1 MNKPLNGIKVV
12 EVSTFIAVPA
22 CASFLA
28 DFGAIVIKI
37 ESKEGDPVR
46 FTGTSEGRV
55 DSPYENTTFDLEN
68 ARKRGIVLDLKSAK
82 GKEILFKLL
91 ESADVFLTN
100 LQPHSLKK
108 LSLDYESIRKR
119 FPRIVYG
126 SFTGYGETG
135 PDCNLPGYDFT
146 AFWARGGIMG
156 SLSQKDMEPMNL
168 VPGIGDHIAGMF
180 LCCGILTALYKAA
193 KTGQGAKVST
203 NLLHSS
209 IYIQGVPIQAAQ
221 YKDIGQQYPISR
233 KNAENPFN
241 NS

>member
-100 LQPHSLKK
+100 LQPILLRSLAWIMRALERGFPELFMVRLPVMEKQA
-108 LSLDYESIRKR
+108 LIATSLDMILQPFGPGAVLWAPY
-119 FPRIVYG
+119 PRRI
-126 SFTGYGETG
+126 
-135 PDCNLPGYDFT
+135 
-146 AFWARGGIMG
+146 W
-156 SLSQKDMEPMNL
+156 SL
-168 VPGIGDHIAGMF
+168 
-180 LCCGILTALYKAA
+180 
-193 KTGQGAKVST
+193 
-203 NLLHSS
+203 
-209 IYIQGVPIQAAQ
+209 
-221 YKDIGQQYPISR
+221 
-233 KNAENPFN
+233 
-241 NS
+241 